1 MSTLL
6 RLFIALELP
15 PHVLEALEATQRDLR
30 PRVPERAAR
39 WVRPEGIH
47 LTLKFLGDVPAG
59 QVDAVGAAMREA
71 ARDHAPFELRA
82 EGLGV
87 FPNPQKARVLWVGVK
102 GELETLGRL
111 QASVEEHVAPLGY
124 PTESRSFSAHLT
136 LARASR
142 NASRAEQ
149 EALGG
154 LVGSSDVGTLVAWQ
168 VGAVNLMRSQLK
180 PGGAVYTRLAEA
192 VLTGE
197 S

>member
-1 MSTLL
+1 MSNSL

-15 PHVLEALEATQRDLR
+15 PQVLEALEATQRDLR
-30 PRVPERAAR
+30 AQVPERAAR
-39 WVRPEGIH
+39 WVRPGGIH
-47 LTLKFLGDVPAG
+47 LTLKFLGDVPAER
-59 QVDAVGAAMREA
+59 VDAVETAIRRAVKG
-71 ARDHAPFELRA
+71 HSPFELRA

-87 FPNPQKARVLWVGVK
+87 FPNPQKARVLWVGVE
-102 GELETLGRL
+102 GELEALGRL
-111 QASVEEHVAPLGY
+111 RASVEDHVAPLGY

-154 LVGSSDVGTLVAWQ
+154 LVAGSDVRTLAVWQ
-168 VGAVNLMRSQLK
+168 VGEVSLMRSQLK

-192 VLTGE
+192 ALTGQ